1 MRWTSPAVI
10 SFIPYPSHPISR
22 TALHILWTH
31 KDFEVWGYW
40 ALVRPQKNW
49 IWIPCSEHGNT
60 DWRYLGIVKM
70 LIPYSSMPGVPQ
82 GSSAGGHP
90 HLSRVSGRDPHRST
104 VYNRRKKKKR
114 MKVRWGKGK
123 ANNIHCIY
131 QQGNRFSAGNPLH
144 TNLHIASF
152 QRRERVCVYNH
163 IRHEW
168 NCSLPSISYP
178 SALPSPTSAP
188 SSSQ

>member
-1 MRWTSPAVI
+1 MRSTSPAVI

-82 GSSAGGHP
+82 DLQLDGICISPVCPAGILTAALFTTGEK
-90 HLSRVSGRDPHRST
+90 RKREWKSGEE
-104 VYNRRKKKKR
+104 
-114 MKVRWGKGK
+114 
-123 ANNIHCIY
+123 
-131 QQGNRFSAGNPLH
+131 
-144 TNLHIASF
+144 
-152 QRRERVCVYNH
+152 RERLT
-163 IRHEW
+163 IFTA
-168 NCSLPSISYP
+168 SISKG
-178 SALPSPTSAP
+178 TD
-188 SSSQ
+188 